1 MGDPGQHQGAE
12 LLRAGQ
18 RDGNLVPGEV
28 PHVVVVGELQVGLP
42 AQPLGGVL
50 QQLAGIGGAICIF
63 LVHAEPELV
72 IADLWLLLGRLLL
85 RALGQDLLGPHTRS
99 QG

>member
-50 QQLAGIGGAICIF
+50 QQLAGIGGAICICG
-63 LVHAEPELV
+63 EGE
-72 IADLWLLLGRLLL
+72 
-85 RALGQDLLGPHTRS
+85 Q
-99 QG
+99 